1 MSCSDGRSKGGRLC
15 AMVGGQLSWR
25 ATGNQREEAEG
36 ERRKGG
42 MGHFCTAS
50 SGLTGQYWTYQST
63 RSWVGRYRYIS
74 YTSSP
79 MAAQRL
85 DWGRANSGTIAD
97 DTPVMYRLV
106 ILNAQGP
113 GPGPAVATVMCCTTK

>member
-1 MSCSDGRSKGGRLC
+1 
-15 AMVGGQLSWR
+15 
-25 ATGNQREEAEG
+25 
-36 ERRKGG
+36 
-42 MGHFCTAS
+42 
-50 SGLTGQYWTYQST
+50 
-63 RSWVGRYRYIS
+63 
-74 YTSSP
+74 

-113 GPGPAVATVMCCTTK
+113 GPGPAVPAVMCCTTK